1 MDIKTPEEL
10 KAFVDST
17 TVAIEQLKTQ
27 EAEKQKAIDTLAGE
41 NKELK
46 AETTRLKNDLSGVIQ
61 INKINWEKSDSAE
74 GADYRL
80 GRYFA
85 AFKLKD
91 FRTMY
96 NLGGR
101 KVMTSAQ
108 KITDVWTKVADR
120 VITKGDQGT
129 PLTGDATGTDAQYL
143 VPQTIYDVS
152 ILRTL
157 MVNSEIIP
165 KLDKRNM
172 SGRLHR
178 IPKEVTPVTFTF
190 VTNEVTDS
198 TEANPTWTYVDLE
211 CETYAFWVGVT
222 DELMEDTFADI
233 GAQIRIQAVEALQ
246 NTIEGQILDGSGS
259 PATGVLRHASVN
271 YVNMSSTSISDVS
284 WGDLNNTIAAL
295 TTQKKKVGACWMMH
309 PTVWDVL
316 IMDQDAMGRYFWDPA
331 NAGPRTARGY
341 PVLLS
346 DNMPDTSDSA
356 ASKAFLAFGNP
367 YYMLWGIR
375 MGMEMKYF
383 DQTFYAVQDDENFWR
398 VRTRQAFNI
407 GIAANFAVL
416 RTAAS

>member
-1 MDIKTPEEL
+1 L
-10 KAFVDST
+10 GAFVDGT
-17 TVAIEQLKTQ
+17 NAAIEQLKAA
-27 EAEKQKAIDTLAGE
+27 EVEKQKAIDALASE

-61 INKINWEKSDSAE
+61 INKINWEKNDSAE

-80 GRYFA
+80 GKYFA

-91 FRTMY
+91 FKTMY
-96 NLGGR
+96 ALGGR
-101 KVMTSAQ
+101 AVRSDDN
-108 KITDVWTKVADR
+108 KIHDIWTKVSDR
-120 VITKGDQGT
+120 IVSKTDLGT

-143 VPQTIYDVS
+143 VPQTIYDTS

-178 IPKEVTPVTFTF
+178 IPKEVTPVSFT
-190 VTNEVTDS
+190 VVSTEIS
-198 TEANPTWTYVDLE
+198 GKTEANPTWTYVDLE

-233 GAQIRIQAVEALQ
+233 GAQIRIQSVEALQ

-271 YVNMSSTSISDVS
+271 YVNMSSTSIADVS
-284 WGDLNNTIAAL
+284 WGDLNNCIAAL
-295 TTQKKKVGACWMMH
+295 TTQKKKAGACWMMH

-316 IMDQDAMGRYFWDPA
+316 ITDQDAMGRYFWDPA

-383 DQTFYAVQDDENFWR
+383 DQTMYAVTNDENFWR

>member
-1 MDIKTPEEL
+1 L
-10 KAFVDST
+10 GAFVDGT
-17 TVAIEQLKTQ
+17 NAAIEQLKAA
-27 EAEKQKAIDTLAGE
+27 EAEKQKAIDALAGE

-80 GRYFA
+80 GKYFA

-91 FRTMY
+91 FKTMY

-101 KVMTSAQ
+101 AVRSTENKV
-108 KITDVWTKVADR
+108 IDIWPKVSDRMVEKADL
-120 VITKGDQGT
+120 GT
-129 PLTGDATGTDAQYL
+129 PLTGDASGTDAQYL
-143 VPQTIYDVS
+143 VPQTIYDAS

-178 IPKEVTPVTFTF
+178 IPKEVTAVSFTVVTD
-190 VTNEVTDS
+190 EVTGK
-198 TEANPTWTYVDLE
+198 TETNPTWTYVDLTA
-211 CETYAFWVGVT
+211 ETYAFWVGVT
-222 DELMEDTFADI
+222 DELLEDTFTDI

-259 PATGVLRHASVN
+259 PATGLLRHASVN
-271 YVNMSSTSISDVS
+271 YVNMGSTSIADVS
-284 WGDLNNTIAAL
+284 WGDLNNCIAAL

-316 IMDQDAMGRYFWDPA
+316 ITDQDAMGRYFWDPA

-383 DQTFYAVQDDENFWR
+383 DQTMYAVTNDENFWR